1 MDGRP
6 TGTVDPEA
14 MRRHAGEATGLLK
27 TLANEQR
34 LSICCLLLGGDRT
47 VTELN
52 EGIDLS
58 QSALSQHLMVLRE
71 AGVVDRD
78 RDGQRMRYRLTPG
91 PAIAVIEALHASYC
105 TR

>member
-1 MDGRP
+1 MDGTP
-6 TGTVDPEA
+6 VAAVDPGA
-14 MRRHAGEATGLLK
+14 MLRHAGQATELLK

-34 LSICCLLLGGDRT
+34 LSICCLLLEGDRT

-52 EGIDLS
+52 ESVDLS
-58 QSALSQHLMVLRE
+58 QSALSQHLTVLRE

-91 PAIAVIEALHASYC
+91 PAIAVIEALHGAYC
-105 TR
+105 AG